1 LHCLRIK
8 NSYIELK
15 EHYMFATR
23 KLILLIILLITISV
37 TAYVIIVVIPSRLA
51 ERSYEGAK
59 KIGQDIS
66 EAFQFTPEI
75 TVNNTVVLQQQTPIL
90 ELATLSQKFQHQY
103 EWTNTW
109 LGSTKKI
116 NIRGSFEAKAGFDL
130 NKKFSIRIDDNK
142 AIVMLPKPKLLSVE
156 SLPDIKFEDENGVW
170 NWVDMEDRSK
180 AINAFTSDARTRRY
194 AVQSPFVNEAQQSM
208 EKKLTEI
215 LKIHG
220 KEVEIRYSEVER
232 VLIK

>member
-1 LHCLRIK
+1 
-8 NSYIELK
+8 
-15 EHYMFATR
+15 MFGNV
-23 KLILLIILLITISV
+23 KIILITILLITLGI
-37 TAYVIIVVIPSRLA
+37 TAYVLVVVIPAQLA

-59 KIGQDIS
+59 QIGRDIS

-103 EWTNTW
+103 SWTNTW
-109 LGSTKKI
+109 LGSTKE
-116 NIRGSFEAKAGFDL
+116 IRIKGSFEAKAGFDL
-130 NKKFSIRIDDNK
+130 NKKFSIQIEDEK
-142 AIVMLPKPKLLSVE
+142 AIVTLPKPQLLSME
-156 SLPDIKFEDENGVW
+156 SLNDVKFEDENGVW

-180 AINAFTSDARTRRY
+180 ALNAFTGDARKY
-194 AVQSPFVNEAQQSM
+194 AEQAQFILQAREVM

-220 KEVEIRYSEVER
+220 KEVTIRYPEVEKIP
-232 VLIK
+232 VF

>member
-1 LHCLRIK
+1 
-8 NSYIELK
+8 
-15 EHYMFATR
+15 MFANR
-23 KLILLIILLITISV
+23 KLILIIILLITICV
-37 TAYVIIVVIPSRLA
+37 TAYVIVVVIPSRLA

-59 KIGQDIS
+59 QIGRDIS

-116 NIRGSFEAKAGFDL
+116 NIRGSFEAKAGFNL
-130 NKKFSIRIDDNK
+130 NKKFSIEIHDEK
-142 AIVMLPKPKLLSVE
+142 AVVLLPKPELLSVE
-156 SLPDIKFEDENGVW
+156 SLSDVKFADENGAW
-170 NWVDMEDRSK
+170 NWVNMEDRAK
-180 AINAFTSDARTRRY
+180 AINAFTADARKY
-194 AVQSPFVNEAQQSM
+194 AAQAEFVTQAQESM

-215 LKIHG
+215 LKLHG
-220 KEVEIRYSEVER
+220 KEAEIRYSDIER
-232 VLIK
+232 IPLN

>member
-1 LHCLRIK
+1 
-8 NSYIELK
+8 
-15 EHYMFATR
+15 MFGNV
-23 KLILLIILLITISV
+23 KIILITILLITLGI
-37 TAYVIIVVIPSRLA
+37 TAYVLVVVIPAQLA

-59 KIGQDIS
+59 QIGRDIS

-103 EWTNTW
+103 SWTNTW
-109 LGSTKKI
+109 LGSTKQ
-116 NIRGSFEAKAGFDL
+116 IRIKGSFEAKAGFDL
-130 NKKFSIRIDDNK
+130 NKKFSIQIEDEK
-142 AIVMLPKPKLLSVE
+142 AIVTLPKPQLLSME
-156 SLPDIKFEDENGVW
+156 SLNDVKFEDENGVW

-180 AINAFTSDARTRRY
+180 ALNAFTGDARKY
-194 AVQSPFVNEAQQSM
+194 AEQAQFILQAREVM

-220 KEVEIRYSEVER
+220 KEVTIRYPEVEKIP
-232 VLIK
+232 VF